1 MDMETI
7 NIQNNMD
14 IEKINAL
21 SANLNSTDISERL
34 NVLCNSMQSFCNICA
49 NTDKIKD
56 GLASMRHA
64 TEQFE
69 KILSTIRIPTI
80 DYGEEIRKAL
90 ENTIRI
96 DIREQL
102 KHMDDSVFTIIRT
115 LGNYRLLYLPSNY
128 PDEENVA
135 NREINSKIIDNIF
148 CVEPENHKEK
158 STIITLSPINDKVL
172 LYLSKNPNALYQLKD
187 REFEVVMAEIYNK
200 LGYEVELTKATRDG
214 GKDIILRK
222 PEILGDFIYYVECKQ
237 NAPKRPIG
245 VGIIRNLIGTIDT
258 DRVNGGILATT
269 SYFSSDV
276 KKFIDDNN
284 YNFKIQMHDY
294 DVIRGLLD
302 RVI

>member
-1 MDMETI
+1 METI
-7 NIQNNMD
+7 NIKNNMD

-21 SANLNSTDISERL
+21 STNLNSKDIIERL
-34 NVLCNSMQSFCNICA
+34 NVLCNSMQSFCNVSV

-56 GLASMRHA
+56 GLASIRH
-64 TEQFE
+64 TSEQFE
-69 KILSTIRIPTI
+69 KILSTIRIPSI

-102 KHMDDSVFTIIRT
+102 KYMDDSVFTIIRT
-115 LGNYRLLYLPSNY
+115 LENYRLLYLPSNY

-135 NREINSKIIDNIF
+135 NREINSKIVDNIF
-148 CVEPENHKEK
+148 SIDPEYHEEK

-172 LYLSKNPNALYQLKD
+172 LYLSKNPNVLYQLKD
-187 REFEVVMAEIYNK
+187 REFEAVMAEIYNK

-214 GKDIILRK
+214 GKDIIIRK

-245 VGIIRNLIGTIDT
+245 VGIIRNLIGTIST

-269 SYFSSDV
+269 SYFSPDV

-284 YNFKIQMHDY
+284 YNFQIQMHDY